1 MAAKSW
7 FTIRSSKDALIVYL
21 VSADDVSVV
30 NSVAVGINGNPIVE
44 RLSWQDL
51 HELTGCV
58 IPVGSNTKDLA
69 SGNFML
75 TKVRKPDIVL
85 WPL

>member
-7 FTIRSSKDALIVYL
+7 FSIRTNESSIVVYL
-21 VSADDVSVV
+21 VSADDISVV
-30 NSVAVGINGNPIVE
+30 NSVAVGISGNPVVKA
-44 RLSWQDL
+44 LTWQEL
-51 HELTGCV
+51 HELTGCN
-58 IPVGSNTKDLA
+58 IPAGQNTISMA
-69 SGNFML
+69 NGNFMI